1 MKTTHTYKNLPHSF
15 LMGVV
20 LCLFGVF
27 FSSQAYAQH
36 EELIDKTWYLY
47 KLEIDEEDYEY
58 YSLEIQAGDEARI
71 KVVENDLDT
80 IIQQYGCPGGGC
92 DNYIE
97 FIENE
102 NKFIF
107 TERLCLASDPCR
119 GYNDY
124 IVDYDEIDSYY
135 NEFYA
140 NFDSIIEY
148 SFETIDAI
156 EYLIFT
162 NENNDKLYYT
172 AENLSVADFEEFG
185 FSIYPNPAQDQL
197 NVRFV
202 ELPNNINLEVY
213 DIHGKLLEN
222 LMINELET
230 QLDVSE
236 YASGLYFIKFT
247 GDSGNTQVA
256 KFVKR

>member
-1 MKTTHTYKNLPHSF
+1 MDLRR
-15 LMGVV
+15 LVI
-20 LCLFGVF
+20 CLFAIL
-27 FSSQAYAQH
+27 FSFQSYAQH
-36 EELIDKTWYLY
+36 EELLDKTWYLY

-71 KVVENDLDT
+71 KVIENDLDT

-102 NKFIF
+102 NKFIL

-135 NEFYA
+135 NEFYE
-140 NFDSIIEY
+140 NFDSIVEY
-148 SFETIDAI
+148 SFETIDAL

-162 NENNDKLYYT
+162 DENNDKLYYT
-172 AENLSVADFEEFG
+172 AENLSVADFEAFG
-185 FSIYPNPAQDQL
+185 LSVYPNPVHERL

-202 ELPNNINLEVY
+202 ELPNNTNLEVY
-213 DIHGKLLEN
+213 DIHGKLLERT
-222 LMINELET
+222 MISELET

-236 YASGLYFIKFT
+236 YASGLYFIKLT
-247 GDSGNTQVA
+247 DELGSTQVK
-256 KFVKR
+256 KFIKQ